1 MSGLGPDT
9 GDPVGRR
16 PGSPPHFTTAENVN
30 PPLPG
35 DPGYEDYVARRGAL
49 MLWLDQ
55 QRMTKPGIEL
65 SLVHPLRRRG
75 AWPDG
80 DTRGSGA
87 GPRHH
92 YPSMTSAVRRSMTI
106 GSSRAPL
113 GRLSSGDAPT
123 QPTASCSLNS
133 TVMSSASTIA
143 AADGSPSIATV
154 GMSMTSIW
162 SGSSPRT
169 PMPFED
175 YVAALE
181 ASASQLTRQLRSR
194 PHPPPR
200 RS

>member
-65 SLVHPLRRRG
+65 SFTPYYDGGLGRMVTPEDPAPVPGTTAVREPCAGVDARLGHRGRRW
-75 AWPDG
+75 AD
-80 DTRGSGA
+80 
-87 GPRHH
+87 
-92 YPSMTSAVRRSMTI
+92 SAVEAHQRRPNGML
-106 GSSRAPL
+106 A
-113 GRLSSGDAPT
+113 
-123 QPTASCSLNS
+123 LNS

-154 GMSMTSIW
+154 GMSMT
-162 SGSSPRT
+162 
-169 PMPFED
+169 
-175 YVAALE
+175 
-181 ASASQLTRQLRSR
+181 
-194 PHPPPR
+194 
-200 RS
+200 